1 MIWSAA
7 LVILGIAALVKGE
20 LKITSNRSV
29 SSTTVRAL
37 AMILMVGAIIGGFT
51 WNGITLV
58 TFVLVLIAGLLLMEE
73 SPGPVDQHLKDVE
86 MPINGTVSTPAPP
99 QRYTSP
105 PPAINSWNSDPVEIS
120 SLLPNK
126 QTVQEVYEPAQKY
139 YPYMDFSDTID
150 LPITGTTLISA
161 ATQVDTYPVH
171 SDFLVYDIKAAYTRK
186 PGQPILCP
194 KCGGL
199 LKGSSIQPSLGV
211 RKDLHKIELAENH
224 RFSYLFTCDNCKWW
238 CIRENWKSVEKQN
251 TIYDFLVAGGIP
263 ANKTMSIK
271 YNEVANNQNPE
282 PWAKA
287 LIFRDI
293 YEYSERLPENL
304 KIIFPRTQ

>member
-1 MIWSAA
+1 MICSAA
-7 LVILGIAALVKGE
+7 LVILGVVALIKGE
-20 LKITSNRSV
+20 LKITSNWII
-29 SSTTVRAL
+29 SSTSVRAL
-37 AMILMVGAIIGGFT
+37 ALILIVGSIIGGLT
-51 WNGITLV
+51 WDCITLV
-58 TFVLVLIAGLLLMEE
+58 TFALVIVSGLLLMERPHE
-73 SPGPVDQHLKDVE
+73 RVDNIPMGDDFYQSNSP
-86 MPINGTVSTPAPP
+86 STPETH
-99 QRYTSP
+99 QRYTP
-105 PPAINSWNSDPVEIS
+105 PGPAINSWNSDPVDIS
-120 SLLPNK
+120 SLQPNK
-126 QTVQEVYEPAQKY
+126 QTVQEIYEPVQQY

-171 SDFLVYDIKAAYTRK
+171 SDFLVYDIKAAYSRR

-211 RKDLHKIELAENH
+211 RKDLHKIELAEYH
-224 RFSYLFTCDNCKWW
+224 RFSYLFTCENCKWW

-251 TIYDFLVAGGIP
+251 TICDYLVAGGIP

-271 YNEVANNQNPE
+271 YNEVANSQNPE

-304 KIIFPRTQ
+304 KIIFPRT